1 MFSTLNNM
9 MSSPLNSKAVSL
21 LNMDTLAD
29 RLRWALA
36 QAGMKPAHLAKN
48 AKISRGTISLWLSG
62 TTKRAGGDNL
72 ARAARELKVDLN
84 WLTTGVGSPIAD
96 YAHLAR
102 FHAGVLEE
110 IYGPVGPDPVANAE
124 QWLAERRARYPS
136 GEFVLAYFAYP
147 TLHDPIPL
155 DAGGISSNA
164 RAARI
169 LTIPR

>member
-96 YAHLAR
+96 YAHSEATRLIVEQR
-102 FHAGVLEE
+102 PAGLMGDLMQ
-110 IYGPVGPDPVANAE
+110 IAE
-124 QWLAERRARYPS
+124 QLSDRGLIELIGA
-136 GEFVLAYFAYP
+136 
-147 TLHDPIPL
+147 
-155 DAGGISSNA
+155 A
-164 RAARI
+164 RAFAGI
-169 LTIPR
+169 HPKSKPDEKKAS